1 MVALSWAAAAT
12 TCVLA
17 ALGMYASRGWPIYND
32 APLMFFVAQRIA
44 EGGAP
49 YRDVL
54 DMNMPGAYLI
64 SLAVLSVAGLSD
76 FAWRLVDLGA
86 LVGIALCLF
95 WIVRPASVVLGIT
108 AAATIMLVH
117 LKAGP
122 DDAGQR
128 DFLMTLPVLL
138 ALTILLVADRDV
150 TRISSV
156 LRHLMVGMLL
166 TSAALL
172 KPTAIVLAG
181 PTLLFVLLRR
191 GLSAGSCRDAGA
203 FIAGASIV
211 VMLIAAWLHSRGALL
226 DFLIVQLDFVIPSY
240 SKIKQVPST
249 YLGTKLVLLALVGV
263 PFILNGR
270 HRVRY
275 MSLLLLVAFG
285 MFHFHVQG
293 KYWGYHAAPLEI
305 FSVAAAFLGLG
316 MLTDRMKHETA
327 RLSAVMALLVAQTA
341 VVAMTIE
348 GFGARS
354 WLSGQTTVRAND
366 ELVRRLVGDLAEL
379 SIGPAGVQPLDTTFG
394 VLNAMLRLG
403 HSMPTRLMY
412 GFPLYLPE
420 RTPFLDGLRE
430 EFLAG
435 LRKSAF
441 PPLIRTNQQL
451 PYAYGYDRLETWPA
465 FRELIDRHY
474 TIAVERSFPDNKGYR
489 IYVARHP

>member
-1 MVALSWAAAAT
+1 M
-12 TCVLA
+12 LA
-17 ALGMYASRGWPIYND
+17 ALGIFTSRAWPICND

-44 EGGAP
+44 EGWAP

-76 FAWRLVDLGA
+76 LAWRLVDLGA
-86 LVGIALCLF
+86 LAGIAFCVF
-95 WIVRPASVVLGIT
+95 WVVRPASVVLGIT
-108 AAATIMLVH
+108 AAATIVLVH

-138 ALTILLVADRDV
+138 ALTILLVADRGD
-150 TRISSV
+150 TRIYPV
-156 LRHLMVGMLL
+156 LRHLIVGMLL

-203 FIAGASIV
+203 FIGGASIV
-211 VMLIAAWLHSRGALL
+211 VMQIAAWLHSRGALF

-249 YLGTKLVLLALVGV
+249 YLGTKLVLLALFGV

-270 HRVRY
+270 HRLRY
-275 MSLLLLVAFG
+275 VSLLLLVAFG
-285 MFHFHVQG
+285 SFHFHVQG

-305 FSVAAAFLGLG
+305 FSIAAAFLGLG
-316 MLTDRMKHETA
+316 MLIESMQRDAA
-327 RLSAVMALLVAQTA
+327 RLCAAMVLLVAQMA
-341 VVAMTIE
+341 VVTMTLE
-348 GFGARS
+348 GFGVRS
-354 WLSGQTTVRAND
+354 WLSGQTSVRAGD
-366 ELVRRLVGDLAEL
+366 QLVRRLVADLGEI

-412 GFPLYLPE
+412 SFPLYLPE

-435 LRKSAF
+435 LRKSGF

-465 FRELIDRHY
+465 FRDFIDRHY
-474 TIAVERSFPDNKGYR
+474 TITVERSFPDNKGYR
-489 IYVARHP
+489 IYVARNP